1 MCNKSDDTLFDIK
14 LYGSRISVAMP
25 NAAIPNAVI
34 PNEVVDGDD
43 RGFDHKK
50 LPTPYTA
57 N

>member
-1 MCNKSDDTLFDIK
+1 VCNKSDDTLFDIK
-14 LYGSRISVAMP
+14 LYGSRIS
-25 NAAIPNAVI
+25 AAIPNAVI